1 MATDSGLTLA
11 KTSSAG
17 LAQEPSAIHDYSALP
32 DAETMRRADEKPP
45 LYRAFRGAMYVVY
58 MAVVVWFC
66 LSITVSVWR
75 SVWGDTAPAAPTAKP

>member
-1 MATDSGLTLA
+1 MATDSSAPLA
-11 KTSSAG
+11 NPA
-17 LAQEPSAIHDYSALP
+17 AVAHDYSALP
-32 DAETMRRADEKPP
+32 DAETLRRADEKPP

-75 SVWGDTAPAAPTAKP
+75 SVWGDTAPAQATAKP